1 MPVVSQM
8 STRKIE
14 VTSVFDFPRIL
25 AEFQI
30 SVTKVTEVNGV
41 TEVTEVTYNCY

>member
-14 VTSVFDFPRIL
+14 VTSVFYFSPIL
-25 AEFQI
+25 ADFRK
-30 SVTKVTEVNGV
+30 SVTEA
-41 TEVTEVTYNCY
+41 TEVTEGTYNFQ